1 MAALSP
7 SGVARV
13 FLAALSVLVI
23 APSATLRAA
32 TREIVLVT
40 PDMVDATNCIAWKKE
55 GFAAIALVQDEQTQ
69 TTSLRK
75 AAEIASAAALDVYLW
90 IEVGRCPSLAREHP
104 EWMAALGS
112 HDDWHTRFP
121 KLRLPEKDEV
131 AKAWPWVPI
140 GYQETFRA
148 QLDRVGKLIERAPEG
163 FKGLLLNDLQGGPA
177 SCGCGNL
184 QCRWAID
191 YRVASTATKLTSLD
205 TAARFVNEV
214 AKLRK
219 GKAVIPVWVTECE
232 QEDLPESKRQKGSWG
247 TGYCG
252 TVPCLDYCRQRFAEQ
267 WTALQTGRDGP
278 TALLAL
284 HQEFQRERKEYGT
297 PSSWVDQCWSYCDKQ
312 NSRLPH
318 ERLWLVVQGYNVR
331 PEDELALRARAA
343 KVGLGAVIAARTR
356 IDQSYEPRIV
366 KVK

>member
-1 MAALSP
+1 MM
-7 SGVARV
+7 
-13 FLAALSVLVI
+13 LASSTRAQ
-23 APSATLRAA
+23 AA
-32 TREIVLVT
+32 TREIVLIT
-40 PDMVDATNCIAWKKE
+40 PDTVDAAHCAAWKKE
-55 GFAAIALVQDEQTQ
+55 GFAAIALVLDEQTQ
-69 TTSLRK
+69 VASLK
-75 AAEIASAAALDVYLW
+75 NAAEAASAGALDLYLW
-90 IEVGRCPSLAREHP
+90 IEVARCPELARKHP
-104 EWMAALGS
+104 DWLAALGS

-148 QLDRVGKLIERAPEG
+148 QLTRVEKLLERAPAS
-163 FKGLLLNDLQGGPA
+163 FKGVFLNDLQGGPA

-191 YRVASTATKLTSLD
+191 YRVASTATKLTGFD
-205 TAARFVNEV
+205 TAARFVSEV
-214 AKLRK
+214 AKLSK
-219 GKAVIPVWVTECE
+219 GKTVIPVWVTECE
-232 QEDLPESKRQKGSWG
+232 QEDLPESKRAKGSWG

-252 TVPCLDYCRQRFAEQ
+252 SVPCLDYCRQRFAEQ

-297 PSSWVDQCWSYCDKQ
+297 PSNWVEQTWGFCDKQ
-312 NSRLPH
+312 TANRLPH
-318 ERLWLVVQGYNVR
+318 ERLWLVLQRYDVR

-343 KVGLGAVIAARTR
+343 KAGMGAVIVARTK

-366 KVK
+366 KVKGG